1 MDTAT
6 AGYAV
11 EHDYEL
17 ISSGDVLSLHHR
29 SNHQLKPIVVDFS
42 TQAMRKRLATH
53 HIAELLPR
61 ALGIKQLMPNALVID
76 TTAGL
81 GTDAFL
87 LASLGCEVIA
97 IERQRIVAELLRDG
111 LRRACA
117 QGGRIAEI
125 SNRIALVQADAR
137 AYLDQYHPIHEQATV
152 IYLDPMF
159 APRRKSALGA
169 HKLRALLAISG
180 HDEDADTLLEGA
192 HACATRSPQCKRVAV
207 KRRLHA
213 PSLCPGT
220 PPSHHI
226 KGRTVRFDVYMRSSK
241 NHFGV
246 QCHVA
251 PQN

>member
-6 AGYAV
+6 AGRTV

-17 ISSGDVLSLHHR
+17 FSSDDVLSLRHR

-42 TQAMRKRLATH
+42 AQAMRKRLATH
-53 HIAELLPR
+53 HITELLPR

-97 IERQRIVAELLRDG
+97 IERQRMIAALLRDG
-111 LRRACA
+111 LRRACV

-125 SNRIALVQADAR
+125 TNRIALVQTDAR
-137 AYLDQYHPIHEQATV
+137 SYLEQHRHINGQETV
-152 IYLDPMF
+152 IYLDPIF

-192 HACATRSPQCKRVAV
+192 HACAARSPQCKRVAV

-226 KGRTVRFDVYMRSSK
+226 EGRSIRFDVYMHSSK

-246 QCHVA
+246 QCHA
-251 PQN
+251 TCQN